1 MKGSLGRLAL
11 VAALLG
17 GVAALDAGVA
27 PATAAGA
34 TIVEVGWWSQA
45 PGTATPPGGFQVAKT
60 AEGELSVAALR
71 IQVDGPLDKALLI
84 VAEAPGG
91 TFQES
96 AAIDACPSTAEWTAA
111 SPGPLEEAPAADC
124 ATKVALQRDPSAG
137 TWTADLL
144 PLLAGANG
152 PVTVVLKP
160 GAVTQIVAPE
170 PDAPQSPV
178 PLPVPAPVGIP
189 APPSPPVPL
198 PPVPAV
204 VDPGFTAEFSRADLD
219 AAGSSDDGGGF
230 ASGPA
235 PAPTSGSIATGAAP
249 TFAPTESF
257 AFSGSPSLTPA
268 RDVLPAATPQ
278 VAPSGAGGAGTAAN
292 LESGLQPVAAASGT
306 PPPWGRL
313 LLLVPLS
320 IAVGAAGSGVRRRAL
335 GLTANPAS

>member
-1 MKGSLGRLAL
+1 MRPALGRLAL
-11 VAALLG
+11 VVALLG
-17 GVAALDAGVA
+17 GIAAVDAGSA

-34 TIVEVGWWSQA
+34 TIVEVGWWSRA
-45 PGTATPPGGFQVAKT
+45 PGTATPPGGFQVAKS
-60 AEGELSVAALR
+60 AQGELSVAALR

-96 AAIDACPSTAEWTAA
+96 AIIDACPGTAAWTAA

-124 ATKVALQRDPSAG
+124 ATKVPLQRDPSAG

-152 PVTVVLKP
+152 PVTVVIKP
-160 GAVTQIVAPE
+160 GTVTEIVAPE

-178 PLPVPAPVGIP
+178 PLPVPAPVGAP
-189 APPSPPVPL
+189 APPATPVPV

-219 AAGSSDDGGGF
+219 AAGSSDGGGF
-230 ASGPA
+230 VSG

-257 AFSGSPSLTPA
+257 AFSASPSLTPA

-292 LESGLQPVAAASGT
+292 LETGLQPVAAASGT

-313 LLLVPLS
+313 LLVVPLS
-320 IAVGAAGSGVRRRAL
+320 VAIGAAGSVARRRAL
-335 GLTANPAS
+335 GLVASA

>member
-11 VAALLG
+11 VVALLG
-17 GVAALDAGVA
+17 GVAAADAGSR
-27 PATAAGA
+27 PARAAGA

-60 AEGELSVAALR
+60 PEGELSVAALR
-71 IQVDGPLDKALLI
+71 IDVEGPLDKALLI
-84 VAEAPGG
+84 LAEAPGG

-124 ATKVALQRDPSAG
+124 ATKVELQRDPAAG
-137 TWTADLL
+137 IWTADLL
-144 PLLAGANG
+144 PLLAGAEG

-160 GAVTQIVAPE
+160 GAVTEIVAPE

-178 PLPVPAPVGIP
+178 PLPVPAPVGVP
-189 APPSPPVPL
+189 APPTTPVPV

-219 AAGSSDDGGGF
+219 AAGSSDDGGS

-235 PAPTSGSIATGAAP
+235 PAPTSGSVATGAAP

-257 AFSGSPSLTPA
+257 SFTPSPSLTPA

-278 VAPSGAGGAGTAAN
+278 VAPSGAGGAGTAAAV
-292 LESGLQPVAAASGT
+292 ESGLQPVAAASGT

-313 LLLVPLS
+313 LLLIPLS
-320 IAVGAAGSGVRRRAL
+320 AAIGAAGSLVRRRAL
-335 GLTANPAS
+335 GLTATA